1 MIPGYQISGHQR
13 WPIEQGYKQV
23 KDELGWADFQVRSD
37 IAIRRHPPRRRFPEP
52 ATGRGGPRPAGRPSR
67 RAGPGRSGHSAPGWP
82 MDHAAALVDRL
93 VERAPAPAAVSPDQL
108 DRGRLGSAPLH
119 PN

>member
-67 RAGPGRSGHSAPGWP
+67 RAGPGRSGHSA
-82 MDHAAALVDRL
+82 RL
-93 VERAPAPAAVSPDQL
+93 AGPWITLQRWWTAWSNVPPPPQL
-108 DRGRLGSAPLH
+108 
-119 PN
+119 